1 MKIEEQTKNGEEL
14 PWNRLRKCLGSV
26 TEVPQLGFFP
36 LKQFFSLI
44 LSDSSIPERL
54 NPFLLPFFP
63 YLQEKRGRWLPPN
76 SPRRPGLLPPEGTTF
91 CWNPLLGPSG
101 PGCYLHPLFTKYT
114 PLLCFFADS
123 FLKRYRT
130 LRITQ
135 GHPFSFWN
143 VAKLY
148 GLCNNALFDFRN
160 VGELYG
166 LHNHPLFDLRNVT
179 KPHLIMQRCFHLI
192 FSLY

>member
-1 MKIEEQTKNGEEL
+1 M
-14 PWNRLRKCLGSV
+14 
-26 TEVPQLGFFP
+26 
-36 LKQFFSLI
+36 
-44 LSDSSIPERL
+44 
-54 NPFLLPFFP
+54 
-63 YLQEKRGRWLPPN
+63 PPN

-166 LHNHPLFDLRNVT
+166 LCNNAFFRLPECCETLRIVHQYFLLFSGMSRNFT
-179 KPHLIMQRCFHLI
+179 NCPMMGAKHLTRIKQRSHVI
-192 FSLY
+192 KQRSPDEIRV